1 MKNKIKYY
9 KIIMVSDMRL
19 NNRGWGMM
27 TFIAIVGLLFLL
39 ILMIAFLANEFNNGL
54 PTSRKNKE
62 LDIVIK

>member
-1 MKNKIKYY
+1 
-9 KIIMVSDMRL
+9 MVSDMRL

-39 ILMIAFLANEFNNGL
+39 ILMIAFLANELNNGL